1 MQATNC
7 GLVGSAYTYFGISG
21 KLLNK
26 DIGEWPG
33 EAEQDRIPFMAI
45 RFSVRGSGVGEELC
59 KVRKYLGEGC
69 TDLPF
74 RVTGNEDVM
83 ICGRNVLTKN
93 LVQLYQSWYRDSKGV
108 FSVFRDIITRIG
120 TDWEDAIREPRGK
133 SDLEVY
139 SEKVLKK
146 VRDWVL
152 KTDLETERKGW
163 LRPLLELTNALVHIS
178 HSTTLDEPV
187 FLILP
192 GLNAFWDN
200 VIDRTALLAAEPMY
214 LRFAELCIHTMEHL
228 MRAEGQLSHRP
239 EVRPVTYDIPV
250 FILEYATTFLLML
263 SRDLTN
269 PDEQNAKYICFILS
283 PGSEADVLTE
293 ELFQAKN
300 DGSGLLQIT
309 VSFSLLYNPKRLL
322 PVLCHELAHYVGE
335 KLRMRKLRYEKFLYS
350 AAKVMIEYFFGEVS
364 AEPEKLLDYPYC
376 FLYDTIRAKVEENTG
391 SCNEDIIIS
400 EPLAKIDNRIC
411 GIAKEMGEEE
421 SYARLIRSYVLSEYQ
436 GARFYS
442 ISEQARK
449 DKLISFYR
457 RIHDLS
463 ISFRETYADI
473 CMLYFLDLSPTDYL
487 DVALRQWENMNTST
501 YLRVYVSLTTRG
513 DSLSDIQDAI
523 DNWGTS
529 RRVNS
534 EQISRAREEI
544 CAISG
549 LIQSEESSPEKY
561 LAEYISHCWS
571 KLKEESSKF
580 MSEEGEGTYTVKKIY
595 EKVLDLKS
603 VADYENMLEIID
615 YGRQMTLEQL
625 KDVLG

>member
-1 MQATNC
+1 MSDMILVSNAKQFGELCRWSLQATNC
-7 GLVGSAYTYFGISG
+7 GLVGSAYTYFGILG

-26 DIGEWPG
+26 DIGEWSG

-59 KVRKYLGEGC
+59 KVREYLGEGC

-120 TDWEDAIREPRGK
+120 TDWEDALREPKGK
-133 SDLEVY
+133 SDLEIY

-178 HSTTLDEPV
+178 HSTTLD
-187 FLILP
+187 
-192 GLNAFWDN
+192 
-200 VIDRTALLAAEPMY
+200 EPMY

-263 SRDLTN
+263 SRNLTK
-269 PDEQNAKYICFILS
+269 PDEK
-283 PGSEADVLTE
+283 
-293 ELFQAKN
+293 
-300 DGSGLLQIT
+300 
-309 VSFSLLYNPKRLL
+309 
-322 PVLCHELAHYVGE
+322 
-335 KLRMRKLRYEKFLYS
+335 
-350 AAKVMIEYFFGEVS
+350 
-364 AEPEKLLDYPYC
+364 
-376 FLYDTIRAKVEENTG
+376 
-391 SCNEDIIIS
+391 
-400 EPLAKIDNRIC
+400 PLAKIDNRIC

-421 SYARLIRSYVLSEYQ
+421 SYAELIRSYVLSEHQ
-436 GARFYS
+436 GALFYS

-513 DSLSDIQDAI
+513 DSLSDIQNAI

-534 EQISRAREEI
+534 EQINRARGEI
-544 CAISG
+544 CAISK
-549 LIQSEESSPEKY
+549 LIDSEESSPEKY
-561 LAEYISHCWS
+561 LAEYISGCWS
-571 KLKEESSKF
+571 ALKDECSKF
-580 MSEEGEGTYTVKKIY
+580 MSEEGEGAYTVKKIY

-615 YGRQMTLEQL
+615 YGRQMTLEQMR
-625 KDVLG
+625 DALG